1 MCRRPDDVPASD
13 VSVDRARRPSPPYP
27 TGARSPAYDASM
39 PTVRRSSPVLIAT
52 VVGLLVL
59 AVSARLAL
67 LRATDLWLDEAAS
80 VLMARMSLRELFELL
95 HHESHPP
102 LYYLALH
109 ALYALADVGP
119 MAVRWFSVAASVAW
133 IATLLL
139 LRPTALSPAAG
150 CLAASL
156 AALHPLALY
165 YGVEGKMYAALW
177 LCGAL
182 VVGALLRGGARAVIA
197 AAVFQAL
204 ALYLHNFGVLLLPVW
219 LAAWFYERAHRRT
232 VAIACGAAV
241 LAWLPWAVTF
251 LPAQLA
257 VQSAGDNFKVALA
270 SESHLSHLLQT
281 VLAVSAVPPFPSY
294 LRTLAS
300 LPSTPL
306 AWLGLVLVP
315 AAVIGG
321 HRLWKSGA
329 RREVAVLGVAAL
341 SACLPLLLVDLLRP
355 VYLPARYE
363 LLVLTPLFWLTS
375 ASLGGAPQ
383 RGRLLTAV
391 RAAPAVV
398 AALVA
403 ALVGVQFQRVP
414 EIHRTKGALAE
425 LIEERGDSI
434 EVIAVGLTY
443 GALAVAS
450 WELDG
455 RARVLPFPAAAATSP
470 GERSPTGYLPHVLD
484 ADASQLA
491 VLAPAELDV
500 LLAPTD
506 EPSLLPPLD
515 KALREHGFSPRA
527 PEQAGAYRWIHYRR

>member
-1 MCRRPDDVPASD
+1 M
-13 VSVDRARRPSPPYP
+13 
-27 TGARSPAYDASM
+27 
-39 PTVRRSSPVLIAT
+39 RRSSPVLIAT
-52 VVGLLVL
+52 LVGLLIL
-59 AVSARLAL
+59 GLSARLAL

-80 VLMARMSLRELFELL
+80 VLMAHMSLRELFELL

-109 ALYALADVGP
+109 ALYGLADVGP
-119 MAVRWFSVAASVAW
+119 MAVRWFSLAASVAW
-133 IATLLL
+133 VAVLVL
-139 LRPTALSPAAG
+139 LRPAALSPAAG

-182 VVGALLRGGARAVIA
+182 VVGALVRGGTRAIIV
-197 AAVFQAL
+197 AAVFQAT

-219 LAAWFYERAHRRT
+219 LAAWFYERAQRRT
-232 VAIACGAAV
+232 VVIGCGAAV
-241 LAWLPWAVTF
+241 LVWLPWAVTF

-270 SESHLSHLLQT
+270 GESHLSLLWQT
-281 VLAVSAVPPFPSY
+281 VLAASAVPPFPSY

-321 HRLWKSGA
+321 YRLWKAGA

-341 SACLPLLLVDLLRP
+341 SACLPLLLVDLARP

-363 LLVLTPLFWLTS
+363 LLLLTPLFWLTG
-375 ASLGGAPQ
+375 ASLDGAPQ
-383 RGRLLTAV
+383 RGRLLTAA
-391 RAAPAVV
+391 RAAPALV

-403 ALVGVQFQRVP
+403 ALVGLQFQRVP
-414 EIHRTKGALAE
+414 ELHRTKGALAE
-425 LIEERGDSI
+425 LIEERGASI
-434 EVIAVGLTY
+434 EVVAVGLTY

-455 RARVLPFPAAAATSP
+455 RARVQPFPAAAATSP
-470 GERSPTGYLPHVLD
+470 GERSPAGYLPHVLD
-484 ADASQLA
+484 ADAAQLA
-491 VLAPAELDV
+491 ALAPAELDV

-515 KALREHGFSPRA
+515 HALRARGFTPQTT
-527 PEQAGAYRWIHYRR
+527 EQVGAYWWVHYRR